1 MHNEI
6 LPECEGE
13 FKHINQALTDI
24 KEYLTNH
31 IPSEI
36 KDTRKAIWS
45 LTLGIIT
52 ALGGMVTALIIIIS
66 KGG

>member
-1 MHNEI
+1 M

-13 FKHINQALTDI
+13 FKHIDGALGDI

-31 IPSEI
+31 LPTQIR
-36 KDTRKAIWS
+36 DNRKAIWG
-45 LTLGIIT
+45 LAGTII
-52 ALGGMVTALIIIIS
+52 AVLGGMVTALIIIIS